1 MSKKID
7 PIVDLTE
14 IIEAM
19 PAVVMRLAHVGDD
32 WLTWFITENVSMYGY
47 TREEFMSGKVKWHDL
62 CHPDDRIIV
71 NRQVKEYETQGVDSF
86 KLHYRLRRNNGD
98 SLPITEFN
106 IVRRNEDGA
115 IYCYDTVIV
124 NASQTEM
131 GQKLINEHARQQ
143 LVMNDILMSLYDSDL
158 EHALQII
165 LDRTGVYLDTSR
177 ALLFKDSSDHKTC
190 KVVYE
195 WCNRDITSVMDLDY
209 VLAYSTSMPEIY
221 VALQET
227 GYLLVNFGEIPENC
241 KEEFESEGLVPSA
254 IFAIYLDGDH
264 YGFICFDDCVV
275 ERKWDEDTFKF
286 LKNISSLISTVLA
299 RQKQAREL
307 EVSRKATQTVLDNVS
322 SYIFVIS
329 PDNDDI
335 VFANRA
341 FKDVFGQDCVGRDAK
356 GYVPFRAGLSVD
368 GEGEEGEDEKGY
380 IESDVFCEATN
391 QWLGIDTEEL
401 DWVDGR
407 RVIMVNCS
415 DNTVNK
421 LYADAVEHQAFT
433 DYLTGLPNRYRC
445 DVKLSEAM
453 DAVAGGDI
461 PGCLIYIDLDDF
473 RKINHQYGYELG
485 DELIL
490 NISKYLKS
498 VFPEPNEVFRFGGD
512 EFVVL
517 MNHLESRWVEEY
529 LDELLKRSRNPWT
542 VQSKEFVCIPSI
554 GVVKFNGHEASHREI
569 LRKVEEAMYEVKRS
583 GGGQYKIMEA

>member
-1 MSKKID
+1 MPEKID
-7 PIVDLTE
+7 PVVDLTE

-19 PAVVMRLAHVGDD
+19 PAVVMRLAHIGDD
-32 WLTWFITENVSMYGY
+32 WLTWFISENISWYGY
-47 TREEFMSGKVKWHDL
+47 SREEFMNGKVKWHDL
-62 CHPDDRIIV
+62 CHPDDRIII
-71 NRQVKEYETQGVDSF
+71 NRQIKEYEAQGVDSF
-86 KLHYRLRRNNGD
+86 KLHYRLRHKNGD
-98 SLPITEFN
+98 SSPITEFN
-106 IVRRNEDGA
+106 IVRRNEKGD

-124 NASQTEM
+124 NASQTEL

-158 EHALQII
+158 DNALQII

-177 ALLFKDSSDHKTC
+177 ALLFKDSPDHKTC

-195 WCNRDITSVMDLDY
+195 WCNRDIASVMDLDF
-209 VLAYSTSMPEIY
+209 VITYSTSMPEIY
-221 VALQET
+221 VALQDT

-241 KEEFESEGLVPSA
+241 REEFESEGLVASA

-264 YGFICFDDCVV
+264 YGFVCFDDCVV

-299 RQKQAREL
+299 RQKQAQEL
-307 EVSRKATQTVLDNVS
+307 EISRKATQTVLDNVS

-341 FKDVFGQDCVGRDAK
+341 FKDVFGENCLGRDAK
-356 GYVPFRAGLSVD
+356 DYIAFRGGQPDEED
-368 GEGEEGEDEKGY
+368 GQGRDGY
-380 IESDVFCEATN
+380 IESDVFCEQTS

-415 DNTVNK
+415 DITVNK

-490 NISKYLKS
+490 DMSKYLKS

-517 MNHLESRWVEEY
+517 MNHLESRWAEEY
-529 LDELLKRSRNPWT
+529 LDELLKRSASPWL
-542 VQSKEFVCIPSI
+542 VQGKELVCSPSI
-554 GVVKFNGHEASHREI
+554 GVVKFNGHEESHREI

-583 GGGQYKIMEA
+583 GGKKYKILDAG